1 MNIYTHYALWRDRVA
16 AAGLVDRFSVCVT
29 IGCGF
34 LPEGA
39 EVVERAVHVVE
50 ARRRLARQRVE
61 RPVHRRERGRG
72 DFRWI
77 ETSPNATRRRFV
89 AMSASSM
96 CSERWAGRGADG
108 VTRRGL
114 GFLAQLLMS
123 RATLSRG
130 IDDRPARVRS
140 FGSS

>member
-1 MNIYTHYALWRDRVA
+1 MGKT
-16 AAGLVDRFSVCVT
+16 
-29 IGCGF
+29 
-34 LPEGA
+34 
-39 EVVERAVHVVE
+39 
-50 ARRRLARQRVE
+50 
-61 RPVHRRERGRG
+61 
-72 DFRWI
+72 WI

-108 VTRRGL
+108 VTRRGF

-130 IDDRPARVRS
+130 IDRTRARPQFRNPEGLIAQDFVTSPQGVLALAGRAAR
-140 FGSS
+140 SSEPSIKW